1 MGYHVAII
9 ALFPLAVLWQGYGLS
24 VLNLWFL
31 VPLGGPAVSALQAA
45 GVSLI
50 LTALFA
56 SEIKRYQL
64 EQMNKDRTPIECF
77 GSFVSAHFFGPL
89 VFLGFGWV
97 LKQFV

>member
-1 MGYHVAII
+1 MGYHVATI
-9 ALFPLAVLWQGYGLS
+9 ALVPLAVWWQGYGLS

-31 VPLGGPAVSALQAA
+31 VPLGAPVVSAVQAA
-45 GVSLI
+45 GVALI
-50 LTALFA
+50 LNALFA
-56 SEIKRYQL
+56 SELKRHQL
-64 EQMNKDRTPIECF
+64 AQMNKDRAPIECF